1 MTFRISRLRVVGAED
16 AGFSDLVSVLPDG
29 AETCLYC
36 GHRSRDSLAMVLVAD
51 ESDDNPLALCTAVCS
66 ICSTGQSAD
75 QLLTDWAERLA
86 EHRRPGDKVQLL
98 RDNQKT
104 ERIASAQNVT
114 QQATVAS
121 SRCSRC
127 LMLPALKFPR
137 SSSLIDKLVCCCG
150 PCRVVGDALASS
162 KRPRQTT
169 GSSPTYGTAGH
180 ALLLS
185 TLTTSAG
192 ATPNTSLRAASRRHS
207 LRRRWHVRSCPSG
220 YTPGY
225 SVCSRSNSSRD
236 VRHGS
241 ASNHSRSLVVTVT
254 NGSGG
259 RRKPFSFGFGAPV
272 GRTSPSCHAV
282 RSPERNCSSVGAVSG
297 VTSPVTRASARLTS
311 SCWAARICCSRRTGS
326 NVPRSASRRSRTSS
340 RVRASASNR

>member
-150 PCRVVGDALASS
+150 TCGVVGDASASS
-162 KRPRQTT
+162 KCPRQIHRVL
-169 GSSPTYGTAGH
+169 PATYGTAGH

-185 TLTTSAG
+185 TLTTLAAG
-192 ATPNTSLRAASRRHS
+192 AAPITNLRATSRRHS
-207 LRRRWHVRSCPSG
+207 LRRRWQVRS
-220 YTPGY
+220 
-225 SVCSRSNSSRD
+225 
-236 VRHGS
+236 
-241 ASNHSRSLVVTVT
+241 
-254 NGSGG
+254 
-259 RRKPFSFGFGAPV
+259 
-272 GRTSPSCHAV
+272 
-282 RSPERNCSSVGAVSG
+282 
-297 VTSPVTRASARLTS
+297 
-311 SCWAARICCSRRTGS
+311 
-326 NVPRSASRRSRTSS
+326 
-340 RVRASASNR
+340 